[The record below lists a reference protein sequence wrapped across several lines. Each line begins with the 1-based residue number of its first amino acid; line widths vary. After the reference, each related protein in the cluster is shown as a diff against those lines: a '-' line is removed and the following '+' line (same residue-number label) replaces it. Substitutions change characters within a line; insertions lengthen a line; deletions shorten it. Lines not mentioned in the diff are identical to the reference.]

1 MNIENI
7 AMNESC
13 SCYTGAD
20 LAALVREASV
30 AAFREL
36 VLKPH
41 LNKTPMLPT
50 DQLKVSK
57 RHFESAFLKIKPSV
71 SKRVSVFMKVFTAV
85 QHIRHK
91 VIFTFCGLQDLDK
104 YAAMKEKYSVLSVQ

>member
-1 MNIENI
+1 MQKGTKPVLDEDVNMDEI
-7 AMNESC
+7 AMDESC

-41 LNKTPMLPT
+41 LNQTPILPT

-57 RHFESAFLKIKPSV
+57 RHFESAFRKIKPSV
-71 SKRVSVFMKVFTAV
+71 SKRVSVFLISLV
-85 QHIRHK
+85 
-91 VIFTFCGLQDLDK
+91 
-104 YAAMKEKYSVLSVQ
+104 